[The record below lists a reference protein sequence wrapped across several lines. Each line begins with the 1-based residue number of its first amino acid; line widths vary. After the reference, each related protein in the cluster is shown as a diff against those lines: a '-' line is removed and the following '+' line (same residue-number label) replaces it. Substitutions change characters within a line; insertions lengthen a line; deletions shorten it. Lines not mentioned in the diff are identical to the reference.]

1 MTKNLG
7 LTDYIY
13 YGVDLRVKSIADLD
27 NNKIM
32 IEFKPINCTKD
43 LTALKG
49 LTLVYIGYK
58 SNKGL
63 FGFKYQTN
71 SQLQAYALTLKNK
84 SVGAKK
90 YMTERLF
97 VEKPGRK

>member
-13 YGVDLRVKSIADLD
+13 YGVDLRVKSIADLN

-63 FGFKYQTN
+63 FEFKYEVN
-71 SQLQAYALTLKNK
+71 NQLQAYALTLKNK
-84 SVGAKK
+84 SVGVKR

-97 VEKPGRK
+97 IEKPGRK